1 MTKIFIS
8 KNAPKPVGKYPHAI
22 EVENV
27 LYISGV
33 GPRNYKDNSIP
44 GNQYNSKGDL
54 INYDIEKQCHEVF
67 KNIKSILIDSG
78 YEWNNLIDIT
88 VFLTD
93 MKNDFKIFNEI
104 YSQYFV
110 NGNCC
115 RTTLEVNA
123 LPTDIAIELKCK
135 AIKGKII

>member
-1 MTKIFIS
+1 M
-8 KNAPKPVGKYPHAI
+8 NDAI
-22 EVENV
+22 
-27 LYISGV
+27 
-33 GPRNYKDNSIP
+33 KSI
-44 GNQYNSKGDL
+44 NLNLDYCYL
-54 INYDIEKQCHEVF
+54 IIAK
-67 KNIKSILIDSG
+67 KSILIDSG

-93 MKNDFKIFNEI
+93 MKNDFKIFNKI
-104 YSQYFV
+104 YSQYFI

-135 AIKGKII
+135 AIKGKTK